1 MIIKCPECGKE
12 ISDKATS
19 CPNCGCPMQ
28 QSTQN
33 EKQNFTGAN
42 QQIPTQS
49 LPLPQPQQQSQSFQP
64 IPSAPR
70 PDPLENDKNSK
81 LGISALILSILGCTF
96 WLGILL
102 AVIDLLK
109 RDGRKKTCAIIAII
123 ISAVWV
129 FIGAAMIG
137 SGNEKENTDN
147 KNTIEKTRESQEE
160 KEVETEE
167 LEISREDFITSC
179 EEIDYKTL
187 ARNPDDYVGN
197 HIKLTV
203 KISQIIQGGFLDD
216 GEYYRV
222 YTDDEYGFW
231 AGDEYLISDGRTEKD
246 IKILQDDIIEVYG
259 KFSGTR
265 TMERA
270 LTKTKEDVLCVEAV
284 YIELV
289 DGKGVSDAE
298 KGENASSQSED
309 SGEEAEVLAEYT
321 LSDGIG
327 WYTRHFIVVKNTS
340 SNTVDISTSSL
351 AYSNDDTMVGAANGR
366 FDALGSGC
374 TSAFYEA
381 FETDAEIDH
390 YETDITSSKS
400 KYYESVIQDLS
411 YEQNDIS
418 GGAIFQVTNNGPD
431 SASFV
436 EGVALFFKDGNLV
449 NYEIAYFTDDDSELK
464 PGKTISKQLNCNKDF
479 DSIEFYLSGR
489 K

>member
-1 MIIKCPECGKE
+1 MAIIKCPECGKE
-12 ISDKATS
+12 VSDKAAS
-19 CPNCGCPMQ
+19 CPNCGCPIH
-28 QSTQN
+28 QSAQN
-33 EKQNFTGAN
+33 TNQNYAGGN
-42 QQIPTQS
+42 QQIPQRP
-49 LPLPQPQQQSQSFQP
+49 LPLPHPQSQPFQQMTNEQ
-64 IPSAPR
+64 R
-70 PDPLENDKNSK
+70 PDPFAKDKNSK
-81 LGISALILSILGCTF
+81 LGIVALILSILGCTF
-96 WLGILL
+96 WLGIIL

-109 RDGRKKTCAIIAII
+109 RDGRKKTCSIIAII
-123 ISAVWV
+123 ISAVWIFV
-129 FIGAAMIG
+129 GASMIG
-137 SGNEKENTDN
+137 SGNRKENTDN
-147 KNTIEKTRESQEE
+147 KNTIEKTVESQEE
-160 KEVETEE
+160 KEAETEE
-167 LEISREDFITSC
+167 PEISREDFIASC
-179 EEIDYKTL
+179 EEIDYKTF
-187 ARNPDDYVGN
+187 ARNPDDYIGN

-203 KISQIIQGGFLDD
+203 KISQIIQGGIFDS

-222 YTDDEYGFW
+222 YADDEYGFW
-231 AGDEYLISDGRTEKD
+231 AGDEYLISDGRIEKD

-270 LTKTKEDVLCVEAV
+270 LTKTKEDVLCVEAI

-289 DGKGVSDAE
+289 DGNGDSDAE
-298 KGENASSQSED
+298 KGENTSNQSEKV
-309 SGEEAEVLAEYT
+309 EVLAEYT

-327 WYTRHFIVVKNTS
+327 WHTRHFIVVKNSS

-351 AYSNDDTMVGAANGR
+351 AYSDDGAMVGAANGS

-374 TSAFYEA
+374 TSVFYEA

-431 SASFV
+431 YASFV

-449 NYEIAYFTDDDSELK
+449 NYEITYFTDDDSELK

>member
-1 MIIKCPECGKE
+1 MMIKCPECGKE
-12 ISDKATS
+12 VSDKATS
-19 CPNCGCPMQ
+19 CPNCGCPIQ

-33 EKQNFTGAN
+33 ENQNFIGAN
-42 QQIPTQS
+42 QQIPPQ
-49 LPLPQPQQQSQSFQP
+49 LQPLPQPQPQPFQQ
-64 IPSAPR
+64 IPNVPR
-70 PDPLENDKNSK
+70 PDPFENDKNSG
-81 LGISALILSILGCTF
+81 LGIAALILSILGCTF
-96 WLGILL
+96 WLGIIL
-102 AVIDLLK
+102 AVIDILK

-123 ISAVWV
+123 ISTIWI
-129 FIGAAMIG
+129 FIGATVIG
-137 SGNEKENTDN
+137 SGNGNENAEKQNT
-147 KNTIEKTRESQEE
+147 TGKTEES
-160 KEVETEE
+160 KIETETE
-167 LEISREDFITSC
+167 KVTGEPEISREDFIASC

-216 GEYYRV
+216 GEYYRG

-231 AGDEYLISDGRTEKD
+231 AGDEYLISDGRKEKD

-259 KFSGTR
+259 EFSGTR

-270 LTKTKEDVLCVEAV
+270 LTGTKEDVLCVEAV

-289 DGKGVSDAE
+289 GGNEASDTP
-298 KGENASSQSED
+298 SQSED
-309 SGEEAEVLAEYT
+309 SGEEVEILAEYT
-321 LSDGIG
+321 LSDSIG

-351 AYSNDDTMVGAANGR
+351 AYSADGTMIGAANGS

-374 TSAFYEA
+374 TSVFYEA
-381 FETDAEIDH
+381 FEADAEIDH

-400 KYYESVIQDLS
+400 KYYESIIQDLS
-411 YEQNDIS
+411 YEQNDID
-418 GGAIFQVTNNGPD
+418 GGAVFQVTNNGDD
-431 SASFV
+431 SANFV
-436 EGVALFFKDGNLV
+436 EGTVLFFKDGNLV
-449 NYEIAYFTDDDSELK
+449 NYESTYFTDDDSELK
-464 PGKTISKQLNCNKDF
+464 PGKTISKQLNCNGDF